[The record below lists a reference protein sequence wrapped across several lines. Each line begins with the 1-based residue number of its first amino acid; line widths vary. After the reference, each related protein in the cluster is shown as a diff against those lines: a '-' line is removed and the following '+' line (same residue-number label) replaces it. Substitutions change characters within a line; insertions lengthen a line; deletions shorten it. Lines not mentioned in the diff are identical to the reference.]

1 MVHSVPAHEGMVLQH
16 TATKKA
22 GVIRATDWI
31 LNPRFDTTFVF
42 GLLLLGLTTGV
53 VCLFQPTLFYP
64 ILVIDLW
71 FLGYHHVIATYTRL
85 CFDRESLKEHGV
97 LIWGLLPA
105 VAVVTLV
112 VAWQVGMWVIVTV
125 YFYWQWWHY
134 TRQSWGIS
142 RTYRA
147 KRRDAI
153 YEDGWLDVAIFYALP
168 VTGIL
173 ARSAQ
178 GNEKF
183 LGLELR
189 SLPVPDAAVTV
200 AAVVTAGL
208 IATWIVRRVEAWR
221 QGRLSAVHSAYM
233 LSHFMIFAVAYIVVA
248 DINIG
253 WLMINIWHN
262 AQYILF
268 VWLFN
273 TKRFRDGIDPNARFL
288 SYISQPGRLWLYLLT
303 CLMITGAIYW
313 GVLRTIDW
321 LFFAG
326 LSATL
331 VLYQIVNFHHYMV
344 DSLIWKVGKP
354 RMQATLDL
362 EG

>member
-1 MVHSVPAHEGMVLQH
+1 M
-16 TATKKA
+16 
-22 GVIRATDWI
+22 IRVADWI

-53 VCLFQPTLFYP
+53 VCLIQPALFYQ
-64 ILVIDLW
+64 ILLIYLW
-71 FLGYHHVIATYTRL
+71 FLGYHHVIATYTRF
-85 CFDRESLKEHGV
+85 CFDRESLKEHRV

-134 TRQSWGIS
+134 ARQSWGIS

-147 KRRDAI
+147 KRRDAL

-168 VTGIL
+168 VSCIL
-173 ARSAQ
+173 ARSVK

-189 SLPVPDAAVTV
+189 SIPVPDAALTV
-200 AAVVTAGL
+200 ATLVTAGL
-208 IATWIVRRVEAWR
+208 IVTWIVRRVEAWR
-221 QGRLSAVHSAYM
+221 QGRLSVVQSAY
-233 LSHFMIFAVAYIVVA
+233 S
-248 DINIG
+248 

-262 AQYILF
+262 VQYFLF

-273 TKRFRDGIDPNARFL
+273 TRRFRNGIDADVRFL
-288 SYISQPGRLWLYLLT
+288 FYISQHVRQWPYLLT

-313 GVLRTIDW
+313 EVLRTVDW
-321 LFFAG
+321 LLFVVI
-326 LSATL
+326 SATL
-331 VLYQIVNFHHYMV
+331 VLYQLVNFHHYMV
-344 DSLIWKVGKP
+344 DRIIWKVCKP
-354 RMQATLDL
+354 RMQATLGL